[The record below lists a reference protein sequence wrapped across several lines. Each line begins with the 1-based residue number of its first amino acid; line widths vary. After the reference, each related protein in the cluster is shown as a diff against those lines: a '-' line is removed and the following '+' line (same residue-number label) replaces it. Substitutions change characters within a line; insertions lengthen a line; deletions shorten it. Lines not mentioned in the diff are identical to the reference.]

1 MAAWRRAIELSLGD
15 AAELPAAARLTWH
28 WPHGNFVCWA
38 NCGVASARGGAMV
51 SAAAATTIAA
61 KAAKAPIATVSVID
75 SKVLEFPGWFRIPI
89 SSSSRECQE
98 VAERGSFSIILTS
111 SSRPA
116 ERVAGGRP
124 WSKRGINRPLCHL
137 CGRNARPR
145 HTRLLDKR
153 CRVVRAMLFLGDAAQ
168 LLFVLCTL
176 GYLACAGVVNGAAP
190 ALQSLWGSRL
200 RVCEAGV
207 AGFECRRNQRP

>member
-1 MAAWRRAIELSLGD
+1 MSELPLVFL
-15 AAELPAAARLTWH
+15 AERLELPASSGTDVALAARKLRLLGQLRSGLGPW
-28 WPHGNFVCWA
+28 
-38 NCGVASARGGAMV
+38 GAIV

-116 ERVAGGRP
+116 ERVAGDGHGRSVGSIAP
-124 WSKRGINRPLCHL
+124 CHL

-145 HTRLLDKR
+145 HARLLDKR

-190 ALQSLWGSRL
+190 ALQS
-200 RVCEAGV
+200 
-207 AGFECRRNQRP
+207 P